1 MLQCAKLGSTHSW
14 SSRSGAW
21 NEGAVCSSLH
31 SRCLTAPTAH
41 RTRKTL
47 GSVINHVR
55 NRWADVPA
63 ALGLGEQADFRLLPE
78 TTRSVHALAG
88 WGDESAYLAAGE
100 ALCPDA
106 MHSGGEAAVVVVKYG
121 WLAQGVAV
129 PTPDGI
135 APTTSGH
142 ALRSQQQQ
150 QHTPSPG
157 PAFAGHT
164 SSAMHVNGGRSG
176 GADGMPPL
184 GSMLSLMLNH
194 PEALGA
200 PAPGATI
207 TMPLMQQQQQHGGR
221 PGGPVPV
228 TPEYARAGA
237 GSGPLYP
244 HMAPMPMQPLP
255 AAQTMTQ
262 VPPARDGAAAPTAL
276 HQHQQYVEDEPSL
289 CALAF
294 QWMSQASMPPTGMLA
309 ASEQQHQHAGGGGQA
324 LPHYLGDSLGPLNLG
339 DDELE
344 FLSDLSRGRAGTGT
358 GMQQQQQHRGGFG
371 AGPVMRSL
379 HAAQGTSRGG
389 WQHSLPVMPVPEHT
403 NDMYAGLGSLLGAE
417 PSWLPAGA
425 APGAANA
432 QPADAPT
439 TFTGICQQL
448 KGDM

>member
-1 MLQCAKLGSTHSW
+1 
-14 SSRSGAW
+14 
-21 NEGAVCSSLH
+21 VCSSLH
-31 SRCLTAPTAH
+31 SCCLTAPTAH

-106 MHSGGEAAVVVVKYG
+106 MDSGGEAAVVVVKYG

-150 QHTPSPG
+150 QQHTPSPG

-164 SSAMHVNGGRSG
+164 SSAMQVNGGRSG

-184 GSMLSLMLNH
+184 GSMLALMLNH

-200 PAPGATI
+200 PAPGATS
-207 TMPLMQQQQQHGGR
+207 TMPLMQQQQQQHGGR

-237 GSGPLYP
+237 SSGPLYP

-294 QWMSQASMPPTGMLA
+294 QWMSQASMPPTG
-309 ASEQQHQHAGGGGQA
+309 
-324 LPHYLGDSLGPLNLG
+324 SLGPLLG

-358 GMQQQQQHRGGFG
+358 GMQQQQHRGALG
-371 AGPVMRSL
+371 AGPVARSL

-389 WQHSLPVMPVPEHT
+389 GQHSLPVMPMPEHNT

-417 PSWLPAGA
+417 RSWLPAGA